1 MSQQHNLFVCV
12 TCASAHRTKQAIR
25 ISGGDRLL
33 ERLRNLAQDWP
44 LQDEFAISPVDCFGV
59 CNQDCAIAL
68 SAPGKNTYL
77 LANLPVDSEQL
88 GAVSSAI
95 LEYAG
100 KYHSAA
106 DGIVKHM
113 QCPNL
118 LKQKALVRIPP
129 LPEATTST

>member
-1 MSQQHNLFVCV
+1 MSPSHTLFVCT

-25 ISGGDRLL
+25 VSGGDRLL
-33 ERLRNLAQDWP
+33 EQLQTLHQDWP
-44 LQDEFAISPVDCFGV
+44 LQEEFAIHPTDCFGV

-88 GAVSSAI
+88 KPIASAI
-95 LEYAG
+95 LDYAT
-100 KYHSAA
+100 KYFNAA
-106 DGIVKHM
+106 DGSVKHM

-118 LKQKALVRIPP
+118 LRKKALARIPP
-129 LPEATTST
+129 LP